1 MRRGSLKQIGCMI
14 YVIGALFGLA
24 GCGSVASNPAS
35 QEENTVPLTVEEVT
49 LEDNTKKDTSKLEIV
64 SEMVEQN
71 TEVEIQNAAAFG
83 NPKEVLDNSV
93 ITSNVEVIKSETDEL
108 QIDFEIENA
117 GVWTFV
123 ASKGKDLNL
132 PDEVFIDDTKIEWT
146 APTADGGYIFP
157 YMKANETGDMFLID
171 WEYQEYRF
179 AIYGNAPQNTSDRDM
194 AGKLALAIIRNLG
207 EREIKE

>member
-14 YVIGALFGLA
+14 SVIGALFGLA

-49 LEDNTKKDTSKLEIV
+49 LEDNTKKDTSKLEMA
-64 SEMVEQN
+64 SEMAEQN

-123 ASKGKDLNL
+123 ASKGKGLNL

-157 YMKANETGDMFLID
+157 YMKANETGELFLID
-171 WEYQEYRF
+171 WEYQEYHF

-207 EREIKE
+207 ERK